1 MPAVASSPMTPALD
15 QLARLG
21 GDDGSEV
28 DIVSLLAVLG
38 QVSDPRDRRGVRHRL
53 TVVLV
58 IGVCAVL
65 GGMRSFVA
73 IAQWAKDSIQTCPAL
88 REQLGIVRAPAEST
102 IRRTLQRVDPRE
114 LDLLLGGW
122 AQQRTRPCDG
132 LRVVAVDGKNL
143 RGSGRGDDGGQRHL
157 LAAFDHTYGVVLG
170 QVDVA
175 AKTNEVPMLPVLL
188 AGVDIAGA
196 VITADALHA
205 VRSHA
210 VWLHEQ
216 GAHYVLTVKANQAAL
231 RAQLAR
237 LPWGQVS
244 VAHRTREQG
253 HGRREMRTVKTVAV
267 AAAAGPGGRGLLFPH
282 AAQAIKV
289 TRTRTLLTRAKT
301 TKRTTETVYAI
312 TSLDVRDAS
321 GAQIGGFVRT
331 HWGVENRLHYVR
343 DVAWD
348 EDRSQVRTGNGP
360 QVMASLRNLA
370 ITILRLA
377 GETNIAAALRYH
389 ASDPNRPLTA
399 LLNS

>member
-1 MPAVASSPMTPALD
+1 
-15 QLARLG
+15 
-21 GDDGSEV
+21 
-28 DIVSLLAVLG
+28 
-38 QVSDPRDRRGVRHRL
+38 L

-73 IAQWAKDSIQTCPAL
+73 IAQWARDSIETCPAL

-102 IRRTLQRVDPRE
+102 IRRTLQRVDACE
-114 LDLLLGGW
+114 LDLLLGRW
-122 AQQRTRPCDG
+122 AQERTRPVDG
-132 LRVVAVDGKNL
+132 LRVVAVDGKTL
-143 RGSGRGDDGGQRHL
+143 RGSGADGATQRHL
-157 LAAFDHTYGVVLG
+157 LAAFDHTHGVVLG

-188 AGVDIAGA
+188 ADIDIAGA

-210 VWLHEQ
+210 VYLHER

-231 RAQLAR
+231 RKQLAR

-244 VAHRTREQG
+244 VAHRGREDG
-253 HGRREMRTVKTVAV
+253 HGRRETRTVKTVAV
-267 AAAAGPGGRGLLFPH
+267 AGAHGTGLLFPH
-282 AAQAIKV
+282 AAQAVKV
-289 TRTRTLLTRAKT
+289 TRTRTQLTRSKT
-301 TKRTTETVYAI
+301 SKRTIETVYAI
-312 TSLDVRDAS
+312 TSLDVRDAT
-321 GAQIGGFVRT
+321 GAEIGGFVRT
-331 HWGVENRLHYVR
+331 HWGVENKLHYVR
-343 DVAWD
+343 DVTWD

-360 QVMASLRNLA
+360 QVMAALRNLA

-377 GETNIAAALRYH
+377 GETNIAAALRHH
-389 ASDPNRPLTA
+389 ASNPNRPLTA